1 MTTSSNIYI
10 NFVQTLRIL
19 KITREIKTAIL
30 VIASILLFIWGYSF
44 LKGRDLFTNYK
55 TLYVEYDNVEGLAAS
70 APVTLNG
77 LVIGK
82 VTKISINETTGKLL
96 IELQLKTDFLIS
108 KTSKASLYS
117 PGVISGKQIAILP
130 NFADKEEAVDGQTL
144 EADVQLGLTDRLG
157 TQIQPLQQK
166 LDKLLGDVDVLVLGV
181 NNVLDKKGQDD
192 LKGALENLNHTL
204 KQFHQASKSINSILD
219 TNKGQINGVVTNFNK
234 MSNNFSKISDSLN
247 KADLGK
253 TVRNLNQ
260 TLAKVDGIMSNLNSG
275 KGTAGKL
282 LNDDALYNNLSK
294 TSKELELL
302 LQDVR
307 LYPTR
312 YVNVSLFGKKNKPYV
327 APKDS
332 TSTTKK

>member
-1 MTTSSNIYI
+1 MK
-10 NFVQTLRIL
+10 L
-19 KITREIKTAIL
+19 TREIKTAIL

-44 LKGRDLFTNYK
+44 LKGKDLFTNYK
-55 TLYVEYDNVEGLAAS
+55 TLYVEYDNVEELAQS
-70 APVTLNG
+70 APVTING
-77 LVIGK
+77 LVVGK
-82 VTKISINETTGKLL
+82 VNKITINEVTGKLL
-96 IELQLKTDFLIS
+96 VELQLKTDFPIS
-108 KTSKASLYS
+108 KSSKASLYS
-117 PGVISGKQIAILP
+117 ASLIGGKQIAIIANL
-130 NFADKEEAVDGQTL
+130 ADKDPAEDGQTL
-144 EADVQLGLTDRLG
+144 QSDVKLGLTESLG
-157 TQIQPLQQK
+157 NKIEPIQQK
-166 LDKLLGDVDVLVLGV
+166 LDQMLVNINTLVTGL
-181 NNVLDKKGQDD
+181 NNVLDKKGQED
-192 LKGALENLNHTL
+192 LKKSLSELSQTME
-204 KQFHQASKSINSILD
+204 QFHRASGSLNSILD

-234 MSNNFSKISDSLN
+234 MSSNFNKISDSLN

-282 LNDDALYNNLSK
+282 LNDDALYNNLAK

-327 APKDS
+327 APTED
-332 TSTTKK
+332 TNSTTKK

>member
-1 MTTSSNIYI
+1 
-10 NFVQTLRIL
+10 L
-19 KITREIKTAIL
+19 KLTREIKTAIL

-44 LKGRDLFTNYK
+44 LKGKDLFTNYK
-55 TLYVEYDNVEGLAAS
+55 TLYVEYNNVEDLSQS
-70 APVTLNG
+70 APVTING
-77 LVIGK
+77 LTVGK
-82 VTKISINETTGKLL
+82 VTKITINEVTGKLL
-96 IELQLKTDFLIS
+96 VELQLKTDFPIS

-117 PGVISGKQIAILP
+117 PSLIGGKQIKILP
-130 NFADKEEAVDGQTL
+130 NLEDKDPAVDGQTL
-144 EADVQLGLTDRLG
+144 ESAVELGLTESLG
-157 TQIQPLQQK
+157 GKIEPIQQK
-166 LDKLLGDVDVLVLGV
+166 LDLMLLNINTLVAGL
-181 NNVLDKKGQDD
+181 NNVLDKQGQ
-192 LKGALENLNHTL
+192 ENLKKSLAELSQTME
-204 KQFHQASKSINSILD
+204 QFHRASGSLNSILD

-234 MSNNFSKISDSLN
+234 MSSNFNKISDSLN

-253 TVRNLNQ
+253 TVRNLNK

-327 APKDS
+327 APAEDAS
-332 TSTTKK
+332 STTDKK

>member
-1 MTTSSNIYI
+1 MK
-10 NFVQTLRIL
+10 L
-19 KITREIKTAIL
+19 TREIKTAIL

-44 LKGRDLFTNYK
+44 LKGKDLFTNYK
-55 TLYVEYDNVEGLAAS
+55 TLYVEYNNVEDLSQS
-70 APVTLNG
+70 APVTING
-77 LVIGK
+77 LTVGK
-82 VTKISINETTGKLL
+82 VTKITINEVTGKLL
-96 IELQLKTDFLIS
+96 VELQLKTDFPIS

-117 PGVISGKQIAILP
+117 PSLIGGKQIKILP
-130 NFADKEEAVDGQTL
+130 NLEDKDPAVEGQTL
-144 EADVQLGLTDRLG
+144 EAAVELGLTESLG
-157 TQIQPLQQK
+157 GKIEPIQQK
-166 LDKLLGDVDVLVLGV
+166 LDLMLLNINTLVAGL
-181 NNVLDKKGQDD
+181 NNVLDKQGQ
-192 LKGALENLNHTL
+192 ENLKKSLAELSQTME
-204 KQFHQASKSINSILD
+204 QFHRASGSLNTILD

-234 MSNNFSKISDSLN
+234 MSSNFNKISDSLN

-253 TVRNLNQ
+253 TVRNLNK

-327 APKDS
+327 APAEDAS
-332 TSTTKK
+332 STTTDKK

>member
-1 MTTSSNIYI
+1 MK
-10 NFVQTLRIL
+10 L
-19 KITREIKTAIL
+19 TREIKTAIL

-44 LKGRDLFTNYK
+44 LKGKDLFTNYK
-55 TLYVEYDNVEGLAAS
+55 TLYVEYDNVEDLAAS
-70 APVTLNG
+70 APVTING

-82 VTKISINETTGKLL
+82 VSKITINEVTGKLL
-96 IELQLKTDFLIS
+96 VELQLKTDFPIS

-117 PGVISGKQIAILP
+117 PSLIGGKQIKILP
-130 NFADKEEAVDGQTL
+130 NLVDKDPAVEGQTL
-144 EADVQLGLTDRLG
+144 ESAVELGLTESLG
-157 TQIQPLQQK
+157 GKIEPIQQK
-166 LDKLLGDVDVLVLGV
+166 LNLMLANINTLVSGL
-181 NNVLDKKGQDD
+181 NNVLDKKGQED
-192 LKGALENLNHTL
+192 LKKSLSELSQTME
-204 KQFHQASKSINSILD
+204 QFHRASGSLNSILD

-234 MSNNFSKISDSLN
+234 MSSNFNKISDSLN

-282 LNDDALYNNLSK
+282 LNDDALYNNLAK

-327 APKDS
+327 APTEDAN
-332 TSTTKK
+332 STTKN

>member
-1 MTTSSNIYI
+1 MK
-10 NFVQTLRIL
+10 L
-19 KITREIKTAIL
+19 TREIKTAIL

-55 TLYVEYDNVEGLAAS
+55 TLYVEYDNVEDLAQS

-77 LVIGK
+77 LGIGK
-82 VTKISINETTGKLL
+82 VNKITINETTGKLMV
-96 IELQLKTDFLIS
+96 ELQLKTDFPIS

-117 PGVISGKQIAILP
+117 PSLIGGKQIKIIP
-130 NFADKEEAVDGQTL
+130 NLADKTPAEDGQIL
-144 EADVQLGLTDRLG
+144 ESTVELGLTESLG
-157 TQIQPLQQK
+157 GKIEPIQQK
-166 LDKLLGDVDVLVLGV
+166 LDLMLANINTLVSGL
-181 NNVLDKKGQDD
+181 NNVLDKKGQED
-192 LKGALENLNHTL
+192 LKKSLSELSQTME
-204 KQFHQASKSINSILD
+204 QFHRASGSLNSILD
-219 TNKGQINGVVTNFNK
+219 SNKAQINGIVTNFNK
-234 MSNNFSKISDSLN
+234 MSTNFNKISDSLN

-260 TLAKVDGIMSNLNSG
+260 TLSKVDGIMSNLNSG

-307 LYPTR
+307 LNPTR
-312 YVNVSLFGKKNKPYV
+312 YVNVSVFGKKNKPYV
-327 APKDS
+327 APKEEENP
-332 TSTTKK
+332 TTKK

>member
-1 MTTSSNIYI
+1 MK
-10 NFVQTLRIL
+10 L
-19 KITREIKTAIL
+19 TREIKTAIL

-55 TLYVEYDNVEGLAAS
+55 TLYVEYDNVEDLAQS

-77 LVIGK
+77 LGIGK
-82 VTKISINETTGKLL
+82 VNKITINETTGKLL
-96 IELQLKTDFLIS
+96 VELQLKTDFPIS

-117 PGVISGKQIAILP
+117 PSLIGGKQIKIIP
-130 NFADKEEAVDGQTL
+130 NLADKIPAEDGQTL
-144 EADVQLGLTDRLG
+144 ESTVELGLTESLG
-157 TQIQPLQQK
+157 GKIEPIQHK
-166 LDKLLGDVDVLVLGV
+166 LDLMLANINTLVSGL
-181 NNVLDKKGQDD
+181 NNVLDKKGQED
-192 LKGALENLNHTL
+192 LKKSLSELSETME
-204 KQFHQASKSINSILD
+204 QFHRASGSLNSILD
-219 TNKGQINGVVTNFNK
+219 TNKGQINGIVTNFNK
-234 MSNNFSKISDSLN
+234 MSGNFNKLSDSLN

-307 LYPTR
+307 LNPTR
-312 YVNVSLFGKKNKPYV
+312 YVNVSVFGKKNKPYV
-327 APKDS
+327 APKEEENP
-332 TSTTKK
+332 TNNK

>member
-1 MTTSSNIYI
+1 MK
-10 NFVQTLRIL
+10 L
-19 KITREIKTAIL
+19 TREIKTAIL

-55 TLYVEYDNVEGLAAS
+55 TLYVEYDNVEELSAS

-77 LVIGK
+77 LIIGK
-82 VTKISINETTGKLL
+82 VNKITINETTGKLL
-96 IELQLKTDFLIS
+96 VELQLKTDFPIS
-108 KTSKASLYS
+108 KTSKASLYAPS
-117 PGVISGKQIAILP
+117 LIGGKQIKIIP
-130 NFADKEEAVDGQTL
+130 NLEDKVLAEDGETLGAAV
-144 EADVQLGLTDRLG
+144 ELGLTESLG
-157 TQIQPLQQK
+157 GKIQPIEEK
-166 LDKLLGDVDVLVLGV
+166 LNLMLANINTLVTGL
-181 NNVLDKKGQDD
+181 NNVLDKKGQEDIKKS
-192 LKGALENLNHTL
+192 LAELSQTME
-204 KQFHQASKSINSILD
+204 QFHRASGTLNSILD
-219 TNKGQINGVVTNFNK
+219 GNKAQINGVVTNFNK
-234 MSNNFSKISDSLN
+234 MSNNFTKISDSLN

-282 LNDDALYNNLSK
+282 LNDDALYNNLAK

-327 APKDS
+327 APKEDTNS
-332 TSTTKK
+332 TKK

>member
-1 MTTSSNIYI
+1 MK
-10 NFVQTLRIL
+10 L
-19 KITREIKTAIL
+19 TREIKTAIL

-44 LKGRDLFTNYK
+44 LKGKDLFTNYK
-55 TLYVEYDNVEGLAAS
+55 TLYVEYDNVEDLSGS

-82 VTKISINETTGKLL
+82 VTKITINETTGKLL
-96 IELQLKTDFLIS
+96 VEMQLKTDFPIS
-108 KTSKASLYS
+108 KTSQASLYS
-117 PGVISGKQIAILP
+117 PGLIGGKQIAIIP
-130 NFADKEEAVDGQTL
+130 NMADKELVEEGQML
-144 EADVQLGLTDRLG
+144 ISNVKLGLTDSLG
-157 TQIQPLQQK
+157 GKLEPIQQK
-166 LDKLLGDVDVLVLGV
+166 LEKMLVNIDALVSGL
-181 NNVLDKKGQDD
+181 NNVLDKKGQEDI
-192 LKGALENLNHTL
+192 KKTL
-204 KQFHQASKSINSILD
+204 AELSQTMEQFHRASGSINSILD

-234 MSNNFSKISDSLN
+234 MSSNFNKISDSLN

-282 LNDDALYNNLSK
+282 LNDEALYNNLAK

-307 LYPTR
+307 LFPTR

-327 APKDS
+327 APKEDEKI
-332 TSTTKK
+332 TPKN